1 MLTAIVFLLFS
12 STICAASGR
21 PPPVQVRTVAEL
33 HGLIAAND
41 DDATYRIT
49 AQVLDAHD
57 KRLVLVDE
65 SGCIRIKN
73 RPVNGTLPRPG
84 DIIDTIVRRSKTG
97 IPLSSVAWK
106 AVGHGKTQEP
116 VDISGRDVLDG
127 GFLNQFVRISG
138 VIAGSI
144 PDELDSRYNW
154 TVLRT
159 QTGSVLFA
167 SSRDQYPLERLK
179 GLIDAEATIKG
190 IVLRYSTWRT
200 RLRGRLEPIGEP
212 PLRLTRP
219 ATTNIDEVPPLVNAQ
234 ILHRQRVSGIV
245 AAVSRDHF
253 FVRLPD
259 GGCLRVQPTD
269 RQDVLGVGRRVTV
282 AGFAEHDPL
291 MELQLAEALVRV
303 DGDETAPMDDAVPIS
318 LDDLFMREVGGM
330 SVNHRFNHRYVRL
343 SGRLVEGGAEP
354 GFRTVSD
361 GAHAVNIDLSVFPEE
376 DVADLAP
383 GARISVAG
391 LCVGEFRT
399 NSTELGFPRFSG
411 FTIIPRSAADIVI
424 VSRPPW
430 WTLGRLLAVISV
442 LVTIIIAVLLW
453 NRSLRIVSERRGR
466 ELAQEQTNHARAELK
481 VEERTRL
488 AVELHD
494 SISQTLTGVALQIET
509 AMGMK
514 GASFGPAERL
524 LMTAKQML
532 ASCRQELRCCLWDLR
547 SRTFE
552 ERDLTEA
559 VRRTIEPHTANA
571 NVSVRFNVARDVLS
585 EATVHAILKIVRELV
600 VNAIR
605 HGHARNIHIAG
616 EFSDGV
622 VRFSVRDD
630 GCGFDQQTA
639 PGARQGHFGLQG
651 VRERAAERHGEVRI
665 FSSPGHGTK
674 VTVSI
679 REEMA

>member
-1 MLTAIVFLLFS
+1 MLTAIVFLLLS
-12 STICAASGR
+12 GALCAVPGQPSA
-21 PPPVQVRTVAEL
+21 QVRTIAEL
-33 HGLIAAND
+33 HGLIKDND
-41 DDATYRIT
+41 DGTQPYRLV

-57 KRLVLVDE
+57 QRLVLIDE
-65 SGCIRIKN
+65 SGCIRVGN
-73 RPVNGTLPRPG
+73 RRTGEPLPKPG
-84 DIIDTIVRRSKTG
+84 DILDITVRRSKTG
-97 IPLSSVAWK
+97 IPLSVAAWK
-106 AVGHGKTQEP
+106 AVGHRKVPEP
-116 VDISGRDVLDG
+116 ADISGRDVLDG

-154 TVLRT
+154 TILRT
-159 QTGSVLFA
+159 PTGSVLFA

-179 GLIDAEATIKG
+179 SLIDAEATIEG
-190 IVLRYSTWRT
+190 LVLRYSTWRT
-200 RLRGRLEPIGEP
+200 RLRGRLEPIRDP

-219 ATTNIDEVPPLVNAQ
+219 ATTNIDETPPLVSAHV
-234 ILHRQRVSGIV
+234 LHRQRIGGTV

-259 GGCLRVQPTD
+259 GCCLRVQPADLQYALT
-269 RQDVLGVGRRVTV
+269 VGQQVTV

-303 DGDETAPMDDAVPIS
+303 DCSAAAPADDAVPIS
-318 LDDLFMREVGGM
+318 LDDLFKREVGGM

-354 GFRTVSD
+354 GVRTVSD
-361 GAHAVNIDLSVFPEE
+361 GAHAVTIDLSAFPEE

-391 LCVGEFRT
+391 LCVGEFRP
-399 NSTELGFPRFSG
+399 NSMELGFPRFSG
-411 FTIIPRSAADIVI
+411 FTVIPRSAADIVI

-442 LVTIIIAVLLW
+442 LLTIIIAVLLW

-466 ELAQEQTNHARAELK
+466 ELALEQANHARAELK

-559 VRRTIEPHTANA
+559 VRRTIEPHTADA

-630 GCGFDQQTA
+630 GRGFDQDTA
-639 PGARQGHFGLQG
+639 PGARLGHFGLQG
-651 VRERAAERHGEVRI
+651 VRERAAERQGEVLI
-665 FSSPGHGTK
+665 LSSPGHGTK

-679 REEMA
+679 KEEMA